1 MSGVVNFGAAAYFR
15 RNFYVGVGVFCT
27 ICVSGSSLWSTYFA
41 RAAHSQLCVSSIPVS
56 PLPPL
61 LL

>member
-1 MSGVVNFGAAAYFR
+1 MSGVVNLGDEAYFM
-15 RNFYVGVGVFCT
+15 RNFWVGVGVVCT

-41 RAAHSQLCVSSIPVS
+41 RAAHLQLCVSSTPVS

-61 LL
+61 LQ